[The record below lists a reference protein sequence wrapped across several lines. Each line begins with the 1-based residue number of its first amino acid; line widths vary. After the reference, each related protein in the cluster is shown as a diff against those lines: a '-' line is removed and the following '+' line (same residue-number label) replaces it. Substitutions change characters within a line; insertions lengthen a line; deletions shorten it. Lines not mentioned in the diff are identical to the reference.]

1 MEGFLNP
8 ISLLI
13 YLRQF
18 TFLNLL
24 VWYFDFLNLHCKG
37 KTWPYLQNLTQ
48 LQIFTNQVNF
58 QNYMLCNMLLVIK
71 INCLVTINYLTY
83 YTAFTPT
90 FLNPLYILCNS
101 CLENLV
107 FDISSSMPSTRTPKC
122 KLESPLS
129 WSITDE
135 KFRLMRMDS

>member
-1 MEGFLNP
+1 MWQDLSAPLAG
-8 ISLLI
+8 SLI
-13 YLRQF
+13 WA
-18 TFLNLL
+18 NLL
-24 VWYFDFLNLHCKG
+24 VWHLGFPNLHCKG
-37 KTWPYLQNLTQ
+37 ETWPDLQNLTQ
-48 LQIFTNQVNF
+48 LQTFINQVNF
-58 QNYMLCNMLLVIK
+58 QNYMLCNMLFVIK
-71 INCLVTINYLTY
+71 YFLVTINYLTCC
-83 YTAFTPT
+83 TASTPT

-135 KFRLMRMDS
+135 RY